1 MYNNDDCKNNTTT
14 SSHREIERVCV
25 PVYLSV
31 YTRFWYSFNLDFL
44 CVVFIV
50 LVVIVVAAAVIGVEQ
65 CLAAFVC
72 SV

>member
-14 SSHREIERVCV
+14 SSRREIERVCV
-25 PVYLSV
+25 HVYLAV

-50 LVVIVVAAAVIGVEQ
+50 LVVAAAVIGVESRRL
-65 CLAAFVC
+65 CV
-72 SV
+72 